1 METLNV
7 PVPEHMDNTLTQHKS
22 LIVSILLDV
31 LLLINVVKVCY
42 REGNDR
48 IIKGNSLILI

>member
-1 METLNV
+1 MEVLNV
-7 PVPEHMDNTLTQHKS
+7 PVPKHMDNTLTQHKS

-48 IIKGNSLILI
+48 IIKGNILILI